1 MLNSL
6 NLDVF
11 ATGKVRFFF
20 MNPFKERQI
29 FADNCIVGQKKKK
42 KNLTSENLEY
52 FYFYSSIFANPW
64 VSGKNIGILADPI
77 LKKLHKTRVK

>member
-6 NLDVF
+6 NLDMF

-29 FADNCIVGQKKKK
+29 FADNCIVGQKK
-42 KNLTSENLEY
+42 NLTSENLEY
-52 FYFYSSIFANPW
+52 FYFYSSIFANP
-64 VSGKNIGILADPI
+64 
-77 LKKLHKTRVK
+77 

>member
-29 FADNCIVGQKKKK
+29 FADNCIVGQKKK
-42 KNLTSENLEY
+42 NLTSENLEY
-52 FYFYSSIFANPW
+52 FYFYSSIFANP
-64 VSGKNIGILADPI
+64 
-77 LKKLHKTRVK
+77 